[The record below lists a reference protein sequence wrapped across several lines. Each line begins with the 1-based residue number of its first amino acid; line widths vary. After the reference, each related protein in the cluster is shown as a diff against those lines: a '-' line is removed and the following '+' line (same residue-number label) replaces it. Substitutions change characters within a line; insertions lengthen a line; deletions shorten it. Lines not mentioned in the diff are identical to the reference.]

1 MPPKP
6 GRSGSSTSPGRSGP
20 LLLLA
25 IALLAGCEGRDLDA
39 ELAAAKADVAS
50 ISTRVEQLLVEKALA
65 ERALVA
71 AMHRA
76 NVAEV
81 ELEETQALCPV
92 RVPL

>member
-6 GRSGSSTSPGRSGP
+6 GRSGSPSPGRSGP

-25 IALLAGCEGRDLDA
+25 IALLAGCERRDLAA
-39 ELAAAKADVAS
+39 ELAAAQADVAS
-50 ISTRVEQLLVEKALA
+50 ISRKLDRELA
-65 ERALVA
+65 DNDILKRALVA
-71 AMHRA
+71 AMRRA
-76 NVAEV
+76 SGAES